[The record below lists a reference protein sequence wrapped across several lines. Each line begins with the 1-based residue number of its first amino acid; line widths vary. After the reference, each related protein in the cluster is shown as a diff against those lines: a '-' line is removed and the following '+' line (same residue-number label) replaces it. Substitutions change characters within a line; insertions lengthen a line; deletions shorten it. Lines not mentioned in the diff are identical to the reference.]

1 MSMETA
7 APGLARAETPAAAMS
22 FERFGGLC
30 AIIAG
35 VAGFVYSLAFVVLAR
50 PNTSTAEMGVLIYSL
65 AQLIGGLA
73 TTAVLVVL
81 YDRLREVD
89 HGFSLW
95 GLLIGLVAA
104 FGSAIH
110 GGYTLAIIINQ
121 PATNPIQEADL
132 PYAVD
137 PRGLMTFG
145 VTGLAL
151 FVFSWLM
158 SRSGRFPRALS
169 YLGYALAALLV
180 IIYLGRL
187 IVLDANNLMLLV
199 PAAIA
204 GFIVNP
210 AWFLWLGMSLM
221 RKS

>member
-7 APGLARAETPAAAMS
+7 APGLARAETPAASMS
-22 FERFGGLC
+22 FERFGAIC

-35 VAGFVYSLAFVVLAR
+35 VAGFLYSLAFVVLAR
-50 PNTSTAEMGVLIYSL
+50 PGTSTGEMGVTIYSL

-95 GLLIGLVAA
+95 GLLVGLVAA

-110 GGYTLAIIINQ
+110 GGYTLANIINQ
-121 PATNPIQEADL
+121 PATDPIQQANL
-132 PYAVD
+132 PFSVD

-169 YLGYALAALLV
+169 YLGYALAALMV

-187 IVLDANNLMLLV
+187 IVLDADNPVLLV

-210 AWFLWLGMSLM
+210 AWFVWLGMSLM